1 MTPPRADAAIPRLSR
16 RALILAG
23 VALPLARPAPGKAA
37 EPSVAHLAAVA
48 RALFPHAFL
57 SDAHYARLADG
68 WWQAQPA
75 AERPAAAAALAA
87 ADPARPDTLARF
99 LATPAGQ
106 SLRFA
111 LVVGL
116 YADPAV
122 YRRFGY
128 QGPSAEEG
136 GYLERGFDDLDWLPR
151 PDVAELQPWLD

>member
-1 MTPPRADAAIPRLSR
+1 MTLARAGAASPRLSR

-23 VALPLARPAPGKAA
+23 SALPLARPAPGQVA
-37 EPSVAHLAAVA
+37 EPSLAHLAAVA

-57 SDAHYARLADG
+57 SDAHYARLAER
-68 WWQAQPA
+68 WWQAQSA

-87 ADPARPDTLARF
+87 ADPASPATLAA
-99 LATPAGQ
+99 LLGPPAGQ

-111 LVVGL
+111 LVAGL
-116 YADPAV
+116 YGDPAV

-151 PDVAELQPWLD
+151 PEVTEAQPWLD